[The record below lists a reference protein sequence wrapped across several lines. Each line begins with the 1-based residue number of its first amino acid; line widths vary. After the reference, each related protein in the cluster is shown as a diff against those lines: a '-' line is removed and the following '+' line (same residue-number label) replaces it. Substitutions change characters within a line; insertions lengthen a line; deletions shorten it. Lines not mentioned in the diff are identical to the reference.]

1 MASSSSRLLSLA
13 AASLL
18 LLYCTTV
25 TPPLA
30 SASTLPAAAAG
41 GVAWPNTTVAATA
54 GGKVYTKVCDASR
67 FAERGLDMSSF
78 RYCDAS
84 LPYAERVRDLIGW
97 MTVEEKV
104 ANLGDLSA
112 GAPRVGLPPYRWWAE
127 ALHGV
132 ASTGPA
138 TLFDDVGANNHFG
151 RAAVN
156 NATVFANVINSAASF
171 NETLWKSIG
180 QASICIPAVSTEAR
194 AMYNLGKGGLTY
206 WSPNINVVRD
216 PRWGRALETPGED
229 PYVVGRYAVNFVRGM
244 QDVPGHDAG
253 AGDDPFSRP
262 IKTSTCCKHYAAYD
276 LDNWLNHTR
285 FHYDARVT
293 ERDMAETFLRPFE
306 MCVRE
311 GDASS
316 VMCSFNLVNGVPACT
331 DARLLSQTIR
341 GDWGLHGYIVSD
353 CDAVQ
358 VITEDVRWLNLTG
371 AEASAAAIR
380 AGLDLDCGQSWKVDG
395 DGRMIG
401 DFLSNF
407 SLAAVAQGK
416 LRESDI
422 DNALRNQFM
431 TLMRVGYFDDIPQ
444 YSSLNET
451 DICTDEHKSLALD
464 GARQGI
470 VLLKN
475 HGNLL
480 PLDPKKVRAVAL
492 HGPHVKAPESVMDG
506 GYTGKPS
513 FTLLA
518 VDMIKHV
525 KIAHHAKTTI
535 YVGGINLHIEMEGN
549 DREDLLLPR
558 NQTEEI
564 LRAAARSPNPIVLV
578 LLSGGG
584 LDVSFA
590 HNHPKIGA
598 ILWAGY
604 PGGEGGNAIADVI
617 FGRYNP
623 GGRLPL
629 TWYKNKYIEQIPMT
643 SMEFRPVA
651 KHGYPGRTYK
661 FYSGPE
667 VLYPFGYGL
676 SYTKFLYE
684 TSCNG
689 TTVTMPVAGHHCKGL
704 SYHRSALSS
713 SSALPSC
720 QAINVD
726 GHACTETV
734 SFNVSVTNGGGRD
747 GAHAVL
753 VYTAPPPEV
762 AEAPIKQVAA
772 FRRVFVPAGSTVTET
787 FTLNV
792 CRAFGI
798 VERTA
803 YTVVPSGVSTVLV
816 QNVDSSVS
824 FPVKIEFS
832 V

>member
-1 MASSSSRLLSLA
+1 MMAASSC
-13 AASLL
+13 LL
-18 LLYCTTV
+18 LLLTTV
-25 TPPLA
+25 AVA
-30 SASTLPAAAAG
+30 SAREHDPRHPATNLPA
-41 GVAWPNTTVAATA
+41 GVSTPNTTVAAT
-54 GGKVYTKVCDASR
+54 GGRVYTKVCDASR
-67 FAERGLDMSSF
+67 FAELGLDMSSF
-78 RYCDAS
+78 PYCNAS
-84 LPYAERVRDLIGW
+84 LPYAERVHDLIGW

-104 ANLGDLSA
+104 GNLGDLSA
-112 GAPRVGLPPYRWWAE
+112 GAPHVGLPPYRWWAE

-138 TLFDDVGANNHFG
+138 TLFDDVGAANHSG

-156 NATVFANVINSAASF
+156 NTTVFANVINSAASF
-171 NETLWKSIG
+171 NETLWKAIG
-180 QASICIPAVSTEAR
+180 QAVSTEAR
-194 AMYNLGKGGLTY
+194 AMYNLGKGALTY

-244 QDVPGHDAG
+244 QDVPGADAG
-253 AGDDPFSRP
+253 GDPFSRP
-262 IKTSTCCKHYAAYD
+262 IKTSACCKHYAAYD
-276 LDNWLNHTR
+276 LDNWRNHTR

-311 GDASS
+311 DDASS
-316 VMCSFNLVNGVPACT
+316 VMCSFNLVDGVPACT
-331 DARLLSQTIR
+331 DARLLSQTVR
-341 GDWGLHGYIVSD
+341 GEWGLHGYIVSD

-358 VITEDVRWLNLTG
+358 VIAEDARWLNLTG
-371 AEASAAAIR
+371 AEASAAAVR
-380 AGLDLDCGQSWKVDG
+380 AGLDLDCGQSWKVDKDG
-395 DGRMIG
+395 GRMVG

-416 LRESDI
+416 MRESDI

-444 YSSLNET
+444 YAALDET
-451 DICTDEHKSLALD
+451 DICTDEHRSLALD
-464 GARQGI
+464 GARQGV

-475 HGNLL
+475 DGGLL
-480 PLDPKKVRAVAL
+480 PLDPRKTRAVAL
-492 HGPHVKAPESVMDG
+492 HGPHARAPESVMDG
-506 GYTGKPS
+506 GYTGPPCRYVTPREGIS
-513 FTLLA
+513 S
-518 VDMIKHV
+518 
-525 KIAHHAKTTI
+525 TTK
-535 YVGGINLHIEMEGN
+535 
-549 DREDLLLPR
+549 RRRSSAPPPR
-558 NQTEEI
+558 RRT
-564 LRAAARSPNPIVLV
+564 RSSWCSCPAAAST
-578 LLSGGG
+578 
-584 LDVSFA
+584 SFA
-590 HNHPKIGA
+590 HDHPKIAA
-598 ILWAGY
+598 IVWAGY

-643 SMEFRPVA
+643 SMELRPVA

-661 FYSGPE
+661 FYSEPE
-667 VLYPFGYGL
+667 VLYPFGHGL

-689 TTVTMPVAGHHCKGL
+689 TTVTMPAAGRHCEGL
-704 SYHRSALSS
+704 SYHPSALSS
-713 SSALPSC
+713 SVAPPPSC

-726 GHACTETV
+726 EHACTETV
-734 SFNVSVTNGGGRD
+734 SFNVSVINGGSRG

-753 VYTAPPPEV
+753 VYTVPPPEV

-772 FRRVFVPAGSTVTET
+772 FRRVFVPAWSTVTEK

-803 YTVVPSGVSTVLV
+803 YTVVPSGISTVLV
-816 QNVDSSVS
+816 QNGESSVS
-824 FPVKIEFS
+824 FPVKIQFS